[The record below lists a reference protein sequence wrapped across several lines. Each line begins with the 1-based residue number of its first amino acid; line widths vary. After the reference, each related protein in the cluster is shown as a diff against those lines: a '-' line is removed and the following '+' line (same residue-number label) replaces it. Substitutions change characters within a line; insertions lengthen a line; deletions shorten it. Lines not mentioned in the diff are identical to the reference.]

1 MPALSFPT
9 SLVRLTHCLPGMIAL
24 VSHAYLFASAL
35 IHNVT
40 PYQITVCHRCMSHLV
55 LITAIIPLTPAHH
68 SPLHITAII
77 PLAPAHHGTCSPL
90 PRLRT
95 AITNLLQGPDV
106 WISPLHVAG
115 MSHTV
120 CDTSC
125 ITRGS
130 NYSVRS
136 LNQETSFCFIS
147 TFYKGM

>member
-1 MPALSFPT
+1 MNLAGVFLKKMPALSFPT

-55 LITAIIPLTPAHH
+55 L
-68 SPLHITAII
+68 ITAII